1 MDTNQSNETQA
12 FDNQEQKENNDKNK
26 DDNIESQPKPSS
38 SLEFN
43 ESGADIMKKI
53 NEEAEK
59 LDSIIDKNDIKIFSK
74 YEDLNENE
82 LEKLLEEKTQNIL
95 KLNTEKEESK
105 NHLAILLNQ
114 INKTITDNYQ
124 ILYKEKPDPEIM
136 FELHKEIEFKKKEFQ
151 VSKNMNNSVKTQ
163 FASVNDKFNKKSENG
178 KSIEEN
184 TLLLNNLKT
193 ENKKLQISIRKYKDN
208 LNFGNRDEKNEH
220 KTDDFP
226 NIVKTKTDEI
236 RNLTLQKH
244 EYLNKIKNSIKS
256 LENVKKEIKHL
267 EDILKKQ
274 EEKDKNEKLNSK
286 INFWMNLINGDLVG
300 NSDEIISKIIKNE
313 SNFIKEIN
321 KNETKNKNLKKKI
334 INKSP
339 SYDEASNENGSNS
352 NMSFRETNIPYINSS
367 NMNRKSN
374 NNLFESKS
382 SRKGIFS
389 KFNYF
394 KQKPHSSSLNK
405 IKSNNEE
412 IKINQY
418 KETNEDLNLN
428 PDEII
433 KQDYEETTE
442 NEYQQLLEKKSQYLE
457 TNVRLERNIGEIK
470 RTKKA
475 KISNVY
481 NTVQQNNKKLED
493 LKEQNNLLENEIQRL
508 QSLFLLTIDKEKLK
522 MEIKEKNKKNK
533 LDNIK
538 NRYNEK
544 QIIKLDS
551 SLATENNILN
561 ELKESNDSTIM
572 KNMINE
578 NKKKKNKNKN
588 KSGYVDELSPEK
600 NTTETR
606 EQRLEKIR
614 KKYLYDNPNDEIC
627 ELNTNEEQT
636 KETNLLNDNLIIEND
651 INKEE
656 KINED
661 KNDDEDKV
669 N

>member
-1 MDTNQSNETQA
+1 MDSGQSNEA
-12 FDNQEQKENNDKNK
+12 EAYENQEIKEHISEKEIDNN
-26 DDNIESQPKPSS
+26 EEHPKPA
-38 SLEFN
+38 EN
-43 ESGADIMKKI
+43 PEVTESGADIMKKI

-321 KNETKNKNLKKKI
+321 KNEMKNKNLKKKI

-442 NEYQQLLEKKSQYLE
+442 NEYQQLLEKKSKYLE

-544 QIIKLDS
+544 QMIKLDS

-600 NTTETR
+600 NITETR

-636 KETNLLNDNLIIEND
+636 KETNLFNDNLIIEND

>member
-1 MDTNQSNETQA
+1 MDTGQSNETQA

-26 DDNIESQPKPSS
+26 DDNIESQPKPTS

-544 QIIKLDS
+544 QMIKLDS

-578 NKKKKNKNKN
+578 NKKKKNKNK
-588 KSGYVDELSPEK
+588 SGYVDELSPEK
-600 NTTETR
+600 NITETR

>member
-53 NEEAEK
+53 NQEAEK

>member
-26 DDNIESQPKPSS
+26 DDNIESQPKPTS

-578 NKKKKNKNKN
+578 NKKKKKKNKN

>member
-1 MDTNQSNETQA
+1 
-12 FDNQEQKENNDKNK
+12 
-26 DDNIESQPKPSS
+26 
-38 SLEFN
+38 
-43 ESGADIMKKI
+43 
-53 NEEAEK
+53 
-59 LDSIIDKNDIKIFSK
+59 
-74 YEDLNENE
+74 
-82 LEKLLEEKTQNIL
+82 
-95 KLNTEKEESK
+95 
-105 NHLAILLNQ
+105 
-114 INKTITDNYQ
+114 
-124 ILYKEKPDPEIM
+124 M

-544 QIIKLDS
+544 QMIKLDS

-600 NTTETR
+600 NITETR